1 MFFVLIGNKC
11 ELKDQ
16 REVPTEEARLF
27 ADNHKML
34 FFETSA
40 KENINVSKSFETIV
54 SIIIEKIKD
63 GSIDPY
69 NEALGVKV
77 GFNSI
82 NQDFL

>member
-40 KENINVSKSFETIV
+40 KENIGIKEMFNKVS
-54 SIIIEKIKD
+54 
-63 GSIDPY
+63 
-69 NEALGVKV
+69 
-77 GFNSI
+77 
-82 NQDFL
+82 